1 MISHF
6 GFDLHLFIISD
17 VEHLF
22 MCSLA
27 ICISSLEKC
36 LFLFSAYFKIKLFG
50 VMMLSCISYSY
61 IFIIC
66 KYFLPFSRLSFC
78 FVDGFLCCAK
88 AFYFDVVLFV
98 LLFPWPEET
107 GPKKYC

>member
-6 GFDLHLFIISD
+6 GFDLHLFIFSD
-17 VEHLF
+17 VEHVFICL
-22 MCSLA
+22 LA

-36 LFLFSAYFKIKLFG
+36 LFIFSAYFKIKLFG

-66 KYFLPFSRLSFC
+66 KYFLSFSRLSFC

-88 AFYFDVVLFV
+88 AFHVNLM
-98 LLFPWPEET
+98 EEMCVI
-107 GPKKYC
+107 Y